1 MQGIALRVMS
11 TGRPEETRS
20 PKAARNKVR
29 PNRARVQRDEVSA
42 GGLVVER
49 ATMRA
54 VIIGRRSNRG
64 RLLWS
69 LPKGHVEAG
78 ESPADA
84 ALREVLEE
92 TGLTSE
98 IAGELG
104 VIDFW
109 FQQEK
114 VSIHKTVHHFLMFST
129 SGTLVPQVGEVDEI
143 AWVAIDQI
151 AKRLTH
157 QDEKQLIARARAL
170 LAELES

>member
-1 MQGIALRVMS
+1 
-11 TGRPEETRS
+11 
-20 PKAARNKVR
+20 
-29 PNRARVQRDEVSA
+29 
-42 GGLVVER
+42 
-49 ATMRA
+49 MRA

-69 LPKGHVEAG
+69 LPKGHVEPG
-78 ESPADA
+78 ETPADA

-92 TGLTSE
+92 TGLVSE

-114 VSIHKTVHHFLMFST
+114 VSIHKTVHHFLMFAT
-129 SGTLVPQVGEVDEI
+129 SGVLTPQLEEVDEI
-143 AWVAIDQI
+143 AWVALDQV

-157 QDEKQLIARARAL
+157 QDEKQLINKARTL
-170 LAELES
+170 LAELG